1 MVQGIRICL
10 PMQGTQVE
18 SLVQEDPTFLG
29 ATAPLRH
36 NYRTRDLEPMSRH
49 YWSPLALELVLCNKR
64 SHFFLGM
71 CWSPVC
77 PGPQGWL
84 RGLGKPN
91 CQDLKQPPSHLGGW
105 VSSRLWLLCPS
116 GQCLEPTA
124 PKRALGRQSQW
135 PSLTC
140 PSWPAGLGSCALA
153 CQYLLP
159 PYVLSSGP
167 AGLPPLPPG
176 LVPPIPSRPSLDHP
190 GQPWDQACTAGAV
203 PSARTPPYPTLRRSG
218 LGLECTGSCPW
229 FFFSDREI
237 NFPLRGEKRE
247 GEKPFQWE
255 TCTAQEE

>member
-1 MVQGIRICL
+1 M
-10 PMQGTQVE
+10 
-18 SLVQEDPTFLG
+18 
-29 ATAPLRH
+29 
-36 NYRTRDLEPMSRH
+36 
-49 YWSPLALELVLCNKR
+49 LCNKR

-91 CQDLKQPPSHLGGW
+91 CQDSKQPPSHLGGW
-105 VSSRLWLLCPS
+105 VPSRLWLLCPS

-124 PKRALGRQSQW
+124 PKRALGRQSRW

-203 PSARTPPYPTLRRSG
+203 PSARGHTGPADFQ
-218 LGLECTGSCPW
+218 GSCWKQGSTQMSVSTSCASYSFNRACP
-229 FFFSDREI
+229 DR
-237 NFPLRGEKRE
+237 
-247 GEKPFQWE
+247 
-255 TCTAQEE
+255 